1 MEFNFGLFKVDKDN
15 NGVPAFKSL
24 NVGETRITGAEIS
37 ISGEGKIGEVLIQS
51 ILGYTYTN
59 PISLQPDLVYA
70 NDLGSNYPR
79 SYKNSSSDTTNN
91 LLKYRFQHL
100 AKLDVQATYKKWSLG
115 LSSRYNSFMSNIDLV
130 FTAFNFSDMNDAR
143 RMGKEGD
150 LIFDARSS
158 YKINQK
164 LTANLM
170 VSNILN
176 REVMTRPAD
185 LRPPRLFV
193 LQLQIKL

>member
-1 MEFNFGLFKVDKDN
+1 
-15 NGVPAFKSL
+15 
-24 NVGETRITGAEIS
+24 
-37 ISGEGKIGEVLIQS
+37 
-51 ILGYTYTN
+51 
-59 PISLQPDLVYA
+59 
-70 NDLGSNYPR
+70 
-79 SYKNSSSDTTNN
+79 
-91 LLKYRFQHL
+91 
-100 AKLDVQATYKKWSLG
+100 
-115 LSSRYNSFMSNIDLV
+115 MSNIDLV

-164 LTANLM
+164 LRANLM
-170 VSNILN
+170 VSNLLN

>member
-1 MEFNFGLFKVDKDN
+1 
-15 NGVPAFKSL
+15 
-24 NVGETRITGAEIS
+24 
-37 ISGEGKIGEVLIQS
+37 
-51 ILGYTYTN
+51 
-59 PISLQPDLVYA
+59 LQPDLVYA

-115 LSSRYNSFMSNIDLV
+115 FSARYNSFMSNIDLV

-170 VSNILN
+170 VSNLLN
-176 REVMTRPAD
+176 REMMTRPAD